1 MTNITTWID
10 EYHKGSRFGL
20 NGKILI
26 KKTSKFQEIIVI
38 ENKYYGKANA
48 RWLLDDIIKRRE
60 ILS

>member
-26 KKTSKFQEIIVI
+26 KKTSKYQEIIVI
-38 ENKYYGKANA
+38 ENLSKNF
-48 RWLLDDIIKRRE
+48 
-60 ILS
+60 ILVF